1 MDGPPHMRGGRITV
15 PGMEMDQL
23 RQQLADGVPL
33 DRDAFLHN
41 MALLLP
47 SADPDAIS
55 QWADF
60 AQESV
65 DMGQY
70 VDFVE
75 EPEPVALNRWHDSML
90 AGFVLLAEQF
100 SEETAAQVCG
110 LSLNHCTLY
119 PYELE
124 CAAQEVQKGTDLD
137 GIFNLMFEGHLEAP
151 EPVFPKLK
159 EVLAHEPGQKP
170 QPEMLL

>member
-1 MDGPPHMRGGRITV
+1 MSVTELGH
-15 PGMEMDQL
+15 L
-23 RQQLADGVPL
+23 RQQLADGEPL
-33 DRDAFLHN
+33 DRDAFLRN

-55 QWADF
+55 KWADF
-60 AQESV
+60 AQECV
-65 DMGQY
+65 EMGQY

-75 EPEPVALNRWHDSML
+75 EPEPAALSRWHDSML

-110 LSLNHCTLY
+110 LSLSHCTLY

-124 CAAQEVQKGTDLD
+124 RAAQEVQKGISPD

-151 EPVFPKLK
+151 DPVFPKLK
-159 EVLAHEPGQKP
+159 EVLANEPGQKP